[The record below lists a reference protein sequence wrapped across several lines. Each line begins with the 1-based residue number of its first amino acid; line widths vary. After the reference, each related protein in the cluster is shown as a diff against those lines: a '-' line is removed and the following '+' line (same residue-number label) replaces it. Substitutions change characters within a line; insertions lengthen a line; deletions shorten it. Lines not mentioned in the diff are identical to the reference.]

1 VSPRVKHPSD
11 EDIERIERRMRFEGG
26 SLLTLIVALSEA
38 RARLPSFVAGIEVSP
53 EELGA
58 LIEVA
63 EAANAIFEPLRGH
76 ANWLLIMDG
85 GNPAVDRQLRNVA
98 RRRME
103 RLRAALTRLEQT

>member
-1 VSPRVKHPSD
+1 VSPREKHPSD

-38 RARLPSFVAGIEVSP
+38 RARLPRFVAGIEVSP
-53 EELGA
+53 EELDA

-63 EAANAIFEPLRGH
+63 EAANAIFEPLRVE
-76 ANWLLIMDG
+76 ASWRLIMEG
-85 GNPAVDRQLRNVA
+85 GKRAVDRQLRSVA

-103 RLRAALTRLEQT
+103 RLRAALARLEGT